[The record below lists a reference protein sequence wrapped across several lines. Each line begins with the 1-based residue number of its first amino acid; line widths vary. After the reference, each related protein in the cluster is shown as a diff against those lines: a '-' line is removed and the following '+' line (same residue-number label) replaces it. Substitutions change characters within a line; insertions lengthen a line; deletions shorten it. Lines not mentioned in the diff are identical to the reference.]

1 MYYYYTIFLNPI
13 QFNKDVFEMKKTDS
27 GTPVR
32 RRDIAKPKD
41 DEPKKSET
49 KKKHVSPLKYFENK
63 TIATYL
69 NFGFLSSK
77 NPFILP
83 LLCFGL
89 ALSFAVGFL
98 ISYGIYSPKSN
109 PLTVENSSISIDYLK
124 QMKNSVSPSYIKEHL
139 K

>member
-1 MYYYYTIFLNPI
+1 
-13 QFNKDVFEMKKTDS
+13 MKKTDS
-27 GTPVR
+27 ETPVR
-32 RRDIAKPKD
+32 RRDVAKPKD
-41 DEPKKSET
+41 DEPQKSVT
-49 KKKHVSPLKYFENK
+49 KKKHVSPSKYFEIK
-63 TIATYL
+63 TIATYST
-69 NFGFLSSK
+69 FGCLSLK
-77 NPFILP
+77 KPFILP

>member
-49 KKKHVSPLKYFENK
+49 KKK
-63 TIATYL
+63 T
-69 NFGFLSSK
+69 
-77 NPFILP
+77 
-83 LLCFGL
+83 C
-89 ALSFAVGFL
+89 
-98 ISYGIYSPKSN
+98 KS
-109 PLTVENSSISIDYLK
+109 VKIF
-124 QMKNSVSPSYIKEHL
+124 
-139 K
+139 